1 MPYDFFAH
9 LNAMKTSLAPAAE
22 TYLFVPANRPE
33 RYEKAMASG
42 ADVVIVDFEDAV
54 APEQKASA
62 RTAFVDWANTREASD
77 AASPQIAVRLND
89 ALSTHYL
96 DDVAAAISARVSVV
110 MLPKCEH
117 ASQIDALRDAVGAD
131 VEIIAL
137 VESARGVQNIREI
150 AEASGTSRIA
160 FGSIDFAVDLDV
172 DSTAALLDHVSVDI
186 ALASRA
192 AGISPPIAGVTV
204 AIDAA
209 AVEADMRA
217 ARGLGF
223 GGKLCIHPKQIEGVR
238 AALRPCEDEIL
249 WARRVLDATA
259 SSAGAVRVDGEMV
272 DRPVVLKAQRILQR
286 L

>member
-1 MPYDFFAH
+1 M
-9 LNAMKTSLAPAAE
+9 SLRQPV

-33 RYEKAMASG
+33 RYQKAMASG

-62 RTAFVDWANTREASD
+62 RTAFVDWANAREAIG

-89 ALSTHYL
+89 ALSTHYR
-96 DDVAAAISARVSVV
+96 DDVAAAIGARVSVV

-117 ASQIDALRDAVGAD
+117 AAQIDALRDAVGAD

-160 FGSIDFAVDLDV
+160 FGSIDFAVDVDV
-172 DSTAALLDHVSVDI
+172 DSEAAMLEHVSVDI

-192 AGISPPIAGVTV
+192 AEISPPIAGVTV

-223 GGKLCIHPKQIEGVR
+223 GGKLCIHPKQLEGVR
-238 AALRPCEDEIL
+238 AALRPSEDEIL
-249 WARRVLDATA
+249 WARRVLLATA